1 MGKPNMIICPNCKK
15 YLIWYNSWFGKY
27 FCNKCGYWGDGETKE
42 KEDKLKLI
50 QSSQCEIPFEREVN
64 EVLWNY
70 TMILKS
76 KWENILGNNGHDYE
90 NDTFMVRSYNWGLDD
105 ESDAKNEYHFLHKP
119 SGFKLQ
125 WYKYPLR
132 DPYVNMDISHEQ
144 FLDILRDCTNSIHPN
159 FTYAINEWWKD
170 N

>member
-1 MGKPNMIICPNCKK
+1 MIICPQCKK
-15 YLIWYNSWFGKY
+15 YIIGYNSYFGSY
-27 FCNKCGYWGDGETKE
+27 FCNKCGYWGNGNMKS
-42 KEDKLKLI
+42 DK
-50 QSSQCEIPFEREVN
+50 CDIPFERSTN

-70 TMILKS
+70 TMVLKS
-76 KWENILGNNGHDYE
+76 KWEDTLGMNGNDYE
-90 NDTFMVRSYNWGLDD
+90 NDTFMVRSYDWGLDD
-105 ESDAKNEYHFLHKP
+105 EADKRNEYHFWHKP

-132 DPYVNMDISHEQ
+132 DPYVNMDITHEQ

>member
-1 MGKPNMIICPNCKK
+1 MK
-15 YLIWYNSWFGKY
+15 SD
-27 FCNKCGYWGDGETKE
+27 KCD
-42 KEDKLKLI
+42 I
-50 QSSQCEIPFEREVN
+50 SFERDVN

-90 NDTFMVRSYNWGLDD
+90 NDTFMVRSYDWGLDD
-105 ESDAKNEYHFLHKP
+105 EADKRNEYHFWHKP

-132 DPYVNMDISHEQ
+132 DPYVNMYITHEQ
-144 FLDILRDCTNSIHPN
+144 FLDILRDCMNSIHPN
-159 FTYAINEWWKD
+159 FTYAITEWWKD

>member
-1 MGKPNMIICPNCKK
+1 MIICPQCKK
-15 YLIWYNSWFGKY
+15 YIIGYNSYFGSY
-27 FCNKCGYWGDGETKE
+27 FCNKCGYWGDGEMKE

-50 QSSQCEIPFEREVN
+50 QSSQCDIPFEREVN

-70 TMILKS
+70 TMNLKS

-90 NDTFMVRSYNWGLDD
+90 NDTFMVRSYNWGLDN
-105 ESDAKNEYHFLHKP
+105 ELNAKNEYHFLHKP

>member
-1 MGKPNMIICPNCKK
+1 MIICPQCKK
-15 YLIWYNSWFGKY
+15 YIIGDNSYFGNY
-27 FCNKCGYWGDGETKE
+27 FCNKCGYYGDGNIKS
-42 KEDKLKLI
+42 DK
-50 QSSQCEIPFEREVN
+50 CDIPFEREVN

>member
-1 MGKPNMIICPNCKK
+1 MGKPNMIICPQCKK
-15 YLIWYNSWFGKY
+15 YIIGYNSYFGSY
-27 FCNKCGYWGDGETKE
+27 FCNKCGYWGNGNIKS
-42 KEDKLKLI
+42 DK
-50 QSSQCEIPFEREVN
+50 CDIPFEREVN
-64 EVLWNY
+64 EALWNY
-70 TMILKS
+70 TMVLKS
-76 KWENILGNNGHDYE
+76 KWEDILGNNGHDYE
-90 NDTFMVRSYNWGLDD
+90 NDTFMVRSYDWGLDD
-105 ESDAKNEYHFLHKP
+105 ESDKRNEYHFWHKP

>member
-1 MGKPNMIICPNCKK
+1 MIICPQCKK
-15 YLIWYNSWFGKY
+15 YIIGYNSYFGSY
-27 FCNKCGYWGDGETKE
+27 FCNKCGYFGDGNMKS
-42 KEDKLKLI
+42 DKCDI
-50 QSSQCEIPFEREVN
+50 EFERSTN

-70 TMILKS
+70 TMVLKS
-76 KWENILGNNGHDYE
+76 KWEDVLGNNGHDYE
-90 NDTFMVRSYNWGLDD
+90 NDTFMVRSYDWGLDD
-105 ESDAKNEYHFLHKP
+105 EANKKNEYHFWHKP

-144 FLDILRDCTNSIHPN
+144 FLDVLRDCTNSIHPN

-170 N
+170 S

>member
-1 MGKPNMIICPNCKK
+1 MIICPQCKK
-15 YLIWYNSWFGKY
+15 YIIGYNSYFGSY
-27 FCNKCGYWGDGETKE
+27 FCNKCGYWGNGEMKS
-42 KEDKLKLI
+42 DK
-50 QSSQCEIPFEREVN
+50 CDIPFERSTN

-70 TMILKS
+70 TMVLKS
-76 KWENILGNNGHDYE
+76 KWEDILGNNGHDYE
-90 NDTFMVRSYNWGLDD
+90 NDTFMVRSYDWGLDD
-105 ESDAKNEYHFLHKP
+105 EANKKNEYHFWHKP

>member
-1 MGKPNMIICPNCKK
+1 MILCPNCKE
-15 YLIWYNSWFGKY
+15 YLVGYNSYFGSY
-27 FCNKCGYWGDGETKE
+27 FCNKCGYFGDGEMEE
-42 KEDKLKLI
+42 KENKLKLV
-50 QSSQCEIPFEREVN
+50 QSSQCDIPFERDVN
-64 EVLWNY
+64 EVLWNS

-90 NDTFMVRSYNWGLDD
+90 NDTFMVCSYNWGFDD
-105 ESDAKNEYHFLHKP
+105 ESDAKNEYHFWHKP

-144 FLDILRDCTNSIHPN
+144 FLDVLRDCTNSIHPN

>member
-1 MGKPNMIICPNCKK
+1 MIICPQCKK
-15 YLIWYNSWFGKY
+15 YIIGYNSYFGSY
-27 FCNKCGYWGDGETKE
+27 FCNKCGYWGNGNMKS
-42 KEDKLKLI
+42 DK
-50 QSSQCEIPFEREVN
+50 CDIPFERSTN

-70 TMILKS
+70 TMVLKS
-76 KWENILGNNGHDYE
+76 KWEDILGMNGNDYE
-90 NDTFMVRSYNWGLDD
+90 NDTFMVRSYDWGLDD
-105 ESDAKNEYHFLHKP
+105 EADKRNEYHFWHKP

-132 DPYVNMDISHEQ
+132 DPYVNMDITHEQ

>member
-1 MGKPNMIICPNCKK
+1 MIICPQCKK
-15 YLIWYNSWFGKY
+15 YIIGYNSYFGSY
-27 FCNKCGYWGDGETKE
+27 FCNKCGYWGDGEMKS
-42 KEDKLKLI
+42 DK
-50 QSSQCEIPFEREVN
+50 CDIPFERSTN

-70 TMILKS
+70 TMVLKS
-76 KWENILGNNGHDYE
+76 KWEDILGNNGHDYE
-90 NDTFMVRSYNWGLDD
+90 NDTFMVRSYDWGLDD
-105 ESDAKNEYHFLHKP
+105 EANKKNEYHFWHKP

>member
-1 MGKPNMIICPNCKK
+1 MGKPNMIICPQCKK
-15 YLIWYNSWFGKY
+15 YIIGYNSYFGSY
-27 FCNKCGYWGDGETKE
+27 FCNKCGYWGDGEMKS
-42 KEDKLKLI
+42 DK
-50 QSSQCEIPFEREVN
+50 CDIPFERSIN

-70 TMILKS
+70 TMVLKS
-76 KWENILGNNGHDYE
+76 KWEDILGNNGHDYE
-90 NDTFMVRSYNWGLDD
+90 NDTFMVRSYDWGLDD
-105 ESDAKNEYHFLHKP
+105 EADKRNEYHFWHKP

-144 FLDILRDCTNSIHPN
+144 FLDILRDCMNSIHPN

>member
-1 MGKPNMIICPNCKK
+1 MIICPQCKK
-15 YLIWYNSWFGKY
+15 YIIGYNSYFGSY
-27 FCNKCGYWGDGETKE
+27 FCNKCGYWGNGNMKS
-42 KEDKLKLI
+42 DK
-50 QSSQCEIPFEREVN
+50 CDIPFERNTN

-70 TMILKS
+70 TMNLKS
-76 KWENILGNNGHDYE
+76 NWEDTLGMNGNDYE
-90 NDTFMVRSYNWGLDD
+90 NDTFMVRSYDWGLDD
-105 ESDAKNEYHFLHKP
+105 EADKRNEYHFWHKP

-132 DPYVNMDISHEQ
+132 DPYVNMDITHEQ

>member
-1 MGKPNMIICPNCKK
+1 MIICPQCKK
-15 YLIWYNSWFGKY
+15 YIIGYNSYFGSY
-27 FCNKCGYWGDGETKE
+27 FCNKCGYWGDGEMKN
-42 KEDKLKLI
+42 DK
-50 QSSQCEIPFEREVN
+50 CDIPFEREVN
-64 EVLWNY
+64 EALWNY
-70 TMILKS
+70 TMVLKS
-76 KWENILGNNGHDYE
+76 KWEDILGNNGHDYE
-90 NDTFMVRSYNWGLDD
+90 NDIFMVRSYDWGLDD
-105 ESDAKNEYHFLHKP
+105 ESDAKNEYHFWHKP

-144 FLDILRDCTNSIHPN
+144 FLDILRDCMNSIHPN

>member
-1 MGKPNMIICPNCKK
+1 MGKPNMIICPQCKK
-15 YLIWYNSWFGKY
+15 YIIGYNSYFGSY
-27 FCNKCGYWGDGETKE
+27 FCNKCGYWGNGNMKS
-42 KEDKLKLI
+42 DK
-50 QSSQCEIPFEREVN
+50 CDIPFERSTN

-70 TMILKS
+70 TMVLKS
-76 KWENILGNNGHDYE
+76 KWEDILGNNGHDYE
-90 NDTFMVRSYNWGLDD
+90 NDTFMVRSYDWGLDD
-105 ESDAKNEYHFLHKP
+105 EADKRNEYHFWHKP

-144 FLDILRDCTNSIHPN
+144 FLDILRDCMNSIHPN

>member
-1 MGKPNMIICPNCKK
+1 MIICPQCKK
-15 YLIWYNSWFGKY
+15 YIIGYNSYFGSY
-27 FCNKCGYWGDGETKE
+27 FCNKCGYWGDGEMKN
-42 KEDKLKLI
+42 DK
-50 QSSQCEIPFEREVN
+50 CDIPFERSTN

-70 TMILKS
+70 TMVLKS
-76 KWENILGNNGHDYE
+76 KWEDILGNNGHDYE
-90 NDTFMVRSYNWGLDD
+90 NDTFMVRSYDWGLDD
-105 ESDAKNEYHFLHKP
+105 EANKKNEYHFWHKP

>member
-1 MGKPNMIICPNCKK
+1 MIICPQCKK
-15 YLIWYNSWFGKY
+15 YIIGYNSYFGSY
-27 FCNKCGYWGDGETKE
+27 FCNKCGYWGDGEMKN
-42 KEDKLKLI
+42 DK
-50 QSSQCEIPFEREVN
+50 CDIPFERSTN

-70 TMILKS
+70 TMVLKS
-76 KWENILGNNGHDYE
+76 KWEDTLGMNGNDYE
-90 NDTFMVRSYNWGLDD
+90 NDTFMVRSYNWGFDD
-105 ESDAKNEYHFLHKP
+105 ESNAKNEYHFWHKP

-132 DPYVNMDISHEQ
+132 DPYVNMYITHEQ
-144 FLDILRDCTNSIHPN
+144 FLDILRDCMNSIHPN

>member
-1 MGKPNMIICPNCKK
+1 MILCPNCKE
-15 YLIWYNSWFGKY
+15 YLVGYNSYFGSY
-27 FCNKCGYWGDGETKE
+27 FCNKCGYLGNGEVKE
-42 KEDKLKLI
+42 KENKLKLV
-50 QSSQCEIPFEREVN
+50 QSSQCDIPFERDVN

-90 NDTFMVRSYNWGLDD
+90 NDAFMVRSYDWGLND
-105 ESDAKNEYHFLHKP
+105 ESDKRNEYHFWHKP

-144 FLDILRDCTNSIHPN
+144 FLDVLRDCMNSVHPN
-159 FTYAINEWWKD
+159 YLTQITEWWKD

>member
-1 MGKPNMIICPNCKK
+1 MIICPQCKK
-15 YLIWYNSWFGKY
+15 YIIGYNSYFGSY
-27 FCNKCGYWGDGETKE
+27 FCNKCGYWGNGNMKS
-42 KEDKLKLI
+42 DK
-50 QSSQCEIPFEREVN
+50 CDIPFERSTN

-70 TMILKS
+70 TMVLKS
-76 KWENILGNNGHDYE
+76 KWEDTLGMNGNDYE
-90 NDTFMVRSYNWGLDD
+90 NDTFMVRSYDWGLDD
-105 ESDAKNEYHFLHKP
+105 EADKRNEYHFWHKP

-132 DPYVNMDISHEQ
+132 DPYVNMDITHEQ

-159 FTYAINEWWKD
+159 FTYAITEWWKD

>member
-1 MGKPNMIICPNCKK
+1 MK
-15 YLIWYNSWFGKY
+15 SD
-27 FCNKCGYWGDGETKE
+27 KCD
-42 KEDKLKLI
+42 
-50 QSSQCEIPFEREVN
+50 IPFERSTN

-70 TMILKS
+70 TMVLKS
-76 KWENILGNNGHDYE
+76 KWEDILGNNGHDYE
-90 NDTFMVRSYNWGLDD
+90 NDTFMVRSYDWGLDD
-105 ESDAKNEYHFLHKP
+105 EANTRNEYHLWHKP

>member
-1 MGKPNMIICPNCKK
+1 MIICPQCKK
-15 YLIWYNSWFGKY
+15 YIIGYNSYFGSY
-27 FCNKCGYWGDGETKE
+27 FCNKCGYWGNGNMKS
-42 KEDKLKLI
+42 DK
-50 QSSQCEIPFEREVN
+50 CDIPFERSTN

-70 TMILKS
+70 TMVLKS
-76 KWENILGNNGHDYE
+76 KWEDILGNNGHDYE
-90 NDTFMVRSYNWGLDD
+90 NDTFMVRSYDWGLDD
-105 ESDAKNEYHFLHKP
+105 EADKRNEYHFWHKP

-144 FLDILRDCTNSIHPN
+144 FLDILRDCMNSIHPN

>member
-1 MGKPNMIICPNCKK
+1 MGKPNMIICPQCKK
-15 YLIWYNSWFGKY
+15 YIIGYNSYFGSY
-27 FCNKCGYWGDGETKE
+27 FCNKCGYWGNGNMKS
-42 KEDKLKLI
+42 DK
-50 QSSQCEIPFEREVN
+50 CDIPFERSTN

-70 TMILKS
+70 TMVLKS
-76 KWENILGNNGHDYE
+76 KWEDILGNNGHDYE
-90 NDTFMVRSYNWGLDD
+90 NDTFMVRSYDWGLDD
-105 ESDAKNEYHFLHKP
+105 EANKKNEYHFWHEP

-144 FLDILRDCTNSIHPN
+144 FLDILRDCMNSIHPN

>member
-1 MGKPNMIICPNCKK
+1 MTICLECTKYIIG
-15 YLIWYNSWFGKY
+15 YNSYFGSY
-27 FCNKCGYWGDGETKE
+27 FCNKCGYWGDGEMKE

-50 QSSQCEIPFEREVN
+50 QSSQCDIPFEREVN
-64 EVLWNY
+64 EFLWNY

-105 ESDAKNEYHFLHKP
+105 ESNAKNEYHFLHKP

-132 DPYVNMDISHEQ
+132 DPYVNMNISHEQ

>member
-1 MGKPNMIICPNCKK
+1 MIICPQCKK
-15 YLIWYNSWFGKY
+15 YIIGYNSYFGNY
-27 FCNKCGYWGDGETKE
+27 FCNKCGYWGNGNMKS
-42 KEDKLKLI
+42 DK
-50 QSSQCEIPFEREVN
+50 CDIPFERSTN

-70 TMILKS
+70 TMVLKS
-76 KWENILGNNGHDYE
+76 KWEDILGNNGHDYE
-90 NDTFMVRSYNWGLDD
+90 NDTFMVRSYDWGLDD
-105 ESDAKNEYHFLHKP
+105 EANTRNEYHFWHKP

-144 FLDILRDCTNSIHPN
+144 FLDILRDCINSIHPN

>member
-1 MGKPNMIICPNCKK
+1 MIICPQCKK
-15 YLIWYNSWFGKY
+15 YIIGYNSYFGSY
-27 FCNKCGYWGDGETKE
+27 FCNKCGYWGNGNMKS
-42 KEDKLKLI
+42 DK
-50 QSSQCEIPFEREVN
+50 CDIPFERSTN

-70 TMILKS
+70 TMVLKS
-76 KWENILGNNGHDYE
+76 KWEDILGNNGHDYE
-90 NDTFMVRSYNWGLDD
+90 NDTFMVRSYDWGLDD
-105 ESDAKNEYHFLHKP
+105 ESDKRNEYHFWHKP

-132 DPYVNMDISHEQ
+132 DPYVNMNISHEQ

>member
-1 MGKPNMIICPNCKK
+1 MIICPQCKK
-15 YLIWYNSWFGKY
+15 YIIGYNSYFGSY
-27 FCNKCGYWGDGETKE
+27 FCNKCGYWGDGNMKS
-42 KEDKLKLI
+42 DK
-50 QSSQCEIPFEREVN
+50 CDIPFERSTN

-70 TMILKS
+70 TMVLES
-76 KWENILGNNGHDYE
+76 KWEDVLGNNGHDYE
-90 NDTFMVRSYNWGLDD
+90 NDTFMVRSYDWGLDD
-105 ESDAKNEYHFLHKP
+105 EANKKNEYHFWHKP

-132 DPYVNMDISHEQ
+132 DPYVNMDITHEQ

>member
-1 MGKPNMIICPNCKK
+1 MGKPNMIICPQCKK
-15 YLIWYNSWFGKY
+15 YIIGYNSYFGSY
-27 FCNKCGYWGDGETKE
+27 FCNKCGYWGDGNMKS
-42 KEDKLKLI
+42 DK
-50 QSSQCEIPFEREVN
+50 CDIPFERSTN

-70 TMILKS
+70 TIVLKS
-76 KWENILGNNGHDYE
+76 KWEDILGNNGHDYE
-90 NDTFMVRSYNWGLDD
+90 NDTFMVRSYDWGLDD
-105 ESDAKNEYHFLHKP
+105 EANKKNEYHFWHKP

>member
-1 MGKPNMIICPNCKK
+1 MIICPQCKK
-15 YLIWYNSWFGKY
+15 YIIGYNSYFGSY
-27 FCNKCGYWGDGETKE
+27 FCNKCGYLGDGNIKN
-42 KEDKLKLI
+42 DK
-50 QSSQCEIPFEREVN
+50 CDIPFERSTN

-70 TMILKS
+70 TMVLKS
-76 KWENILGNNGHDYE
+76 KWEDILGNNGHDYE
-90 NDTFMVRSYNWGLDD
+90 NDTFMVRSYDWGLDD
-105 ESDAKNEYHFLHKP
+105 EANKRNEYHFWHKP

-144 FLDILRDCTNSIHPN
+144 FLDILRDCMNSIHPN

>member
-1 MGKPNMIICPNCKK
+1 MGKPNMIICPQCKK
-15 YLIWYNSWFGKY
+15 YIIGYNSYFGSY
-27 FCNKCGYWGDGETKE
+27 FCNKCGYWGDGEMKN
-42 KEDKLKLI
+42 DK
-50 QSSQCEIPFEREVN
+50 CDIPFERSTN

-70 TMILKS
+70 TMVLKS
-76 KWENILGNNGHDYE
+76 KWEDILGNNGHDYE
-90 NDTFMVRSYNWGLDD
+90 NDTFMVRSYDWGLDD
-105 ESDAKNEYHFLHKP
+105 EANKKNEYHFWHKP

-144 FLDILRDCTNSIHPN
+144 FLDVLRDCTNSIHPN

>member
-1 MGKPNMIICPNCKK
+1 MIICPQCKK
-15 YLIWYNSWFGKY
+15 YIIGYNSYFGSY
-27 FCNKCGYWGDGETKE
+27 FCNKCGYWGDGEMKS
-42 KEDKLKLI
+42 DK
-50 QSSQCEIPFEREVN
+50 CDIPFERSTN

-70 TMILKS
+70 TMVLKS
-76 KWENILGNNGHDYE
+76 KWEDILGNNGHDYE
-90 NDTFMVRSYNWGLDD
+90 NDTFMVRSYDWGLDD
-105 ESDAKNEYHFLHKP
+105 EADKRNEYHFWHKP

-132 DPYVNMDISHEQ
+132 DPYVNMDITHEQ

>member
-1 MGKPNMIICPNCKK
+1 MIICPQCKK
-15 YLIWYNSWFGKY
+15 YIIGYNSYFGNY
-27 FCNKCGYWGDGETKE
+27 FCNKCGYWGDGNIKN
-42 KEDKLKLI
+42 DK
-50 QSSQCEIPFEREVN
+50 CDIPFERSTN

-70 TMILKS
+70 TMVLKS
-76 KWENILGNNGHDYE
+76 KWEDILGNNGHDYE
-90 NDTFMVRSYNWGLDD
+90 NDTFMVRSYDWGLDD
-105 ESDAKNEYHFLHKP
+105 ESDAKNEYHFWHKP

-132 DPYVNMDISHEQ
+132 DSYVNMDISHEQ
-144 FLDILRDCTNSIHPN
+144 FLDILRDCMNSIHPN

>member
-1 MGKPNMIICPNCKK
+1 MIICPQCKK
-15 YLIWYNSWFGKY
+15 YIIGYNSYFGNY
-27 FCNKCGYWGDGETKE
+27 FCNKCGYWGDGEMKS
-42 KEDKLKLI
+42 DK
-50 QSSQCEIPFEREVN
+50 CDIPFERSTN

-76 KWENILGNNGHDYE
+76 KGKDTLGMNGNDYE
-90 NDTFMVRSYNWGLDD
+90 NDTFMVRSYDWGLDD
-105 ESDAKNEYHFLHKP
+105 EADKRNEYHFWHKP

-132 DPYVNMDISHEQ
+132 DPYVNMDITHEQ
-144 FLDILRDCTNSIHPN
+144 FLDVLRDCMNSIHPN

>member
-1 MGKPNMIICPNCKK
+1 MIICPQCKK
-15 YLIWYNSWFGKY
+15 YIIGYNSYFGSY
-27 FCNKCGYWGDGETKE
+27 FCNKCGYWGDGNIKN
-42 KEDKLKLI
+42 DK
-50 QSSQCEIPFEREVN
+50 CDIPFERSTN

-70 TMILKS
+70 TMVLKS
-76 KWENILGNNGHDYE
+76 KWEDILGNNGHDYE
-90 NDTFMVRSYNWGLDD
+90 NDTFMVRSYDWGLDD
-105 ESDAKNEYHFLHKP
+105 EANTRNEYHFWHKP
-119 SGFKLQ
+119 SEFKLQ

-132 DPYVNMDISHEQ
+132 DPYVNMDITHEQ

>member
-1 MGKPNMIICPNCKK
+1 MIICPQCKK
-15 YLIWYNSWFGKY
+15 YIIGYNSYFGSY
-27 FCNKCGYWGDGETKE
+27 FCNKCGYWGNGEMKS
-42 KEDKLKLI
+42 DK
-50 QSSQCEIPFEREVN
+50 CDIPFERSTN

-70 TMILKS
+70 TMVLKS
-76 KWENILGNNGHDYE
+76 KWEDTLGMNGNDYE
-90 NDTFMVRSYNWGLDD
+90 NDTFMVRSYDWGLDD
-105 ESDAKNEYHFLHKP
+105 EADKRNEYHFWHKP

-144 FLDILRDCTNSIHPN
+144 FLDILRDCMNSIHPN
-159 FTYAINEWWKD
+159 YITQINEWWKD

>member
-1 MGKPNMIICPNCKK
+1 MGKPNMIICPQCKK
-15 YLIWYNSWFGKY
+15 YIIGYNSYFGNY
-27 FCNKCGYWGDGETKE
+27 FCNKCGYWGDGNIKN
-42 KEDKLKLI
+42 DK
-50 QSSQCEIPFEREVN
+50 CDIPFERSTN

-70 TMILKS
+70 TMVLKS
-76 KWENILGNNGHDYE
+76 KWEDILGNNGHDYE
-90 NDTFMVRSYNWGLDD
+90 NDTFMVRSYDWGLDD
-105 ESDAKNEYHFLHKP
+105 EADKRNEYHFWHKP

-132 DPYVNMDISHEQ
+132 DPYVNMDITHEQ

>member
-1 MGKPNMIICPNCKK
+1 MIICPQCKK
-15 YLIWYNSWFGKY
+15 YIIGYNSYFGSY
-27 FCNKCGYWGDGETKE
+27 FCNKCGYWGDGNMES
-42 KEDKLKLI
+42 DKCDIK
-50 QSSQCEIPFEREVN
+50 FEREVN

-90 NDTFMVRSYNWGLDD
+90 NDTFMVSSYDWGLDD
-105 ESDAKNEYHFLHKP
+105 EADKRNEYHFWHKP

-132 DPYVNMDISHEQ
+132 DPYVNMDITHEQ

>member
-1 MGKPNMIICPNCKK
+1 MIICPQCKK
-15 YLIWYNSWFGKY
+15 YIIGYNSYFGSY
-27 FCNKCGYWGDGETKE
+27 FCNKCGYWGDGNMKS
-42 KEDKLKLI
+42 DK
-50 QSSQCEIPFEREVN
+50 CDIPFERSTN

-70 TMILKS
+70 TMVLKS
-76 KWENILGNNGHDYE
+76 KWEDILGNNGHDYE
-90 NDTFMVRSYNWGLDD
+90 NDTFMVRSYDWGLDD
-105 ESDAKNEYHFLHKP
+105 EADKRNEYHFWHKP

-144 FLDILRDCTNSIHPN
+144 FLDILRDCMHSIHPN